1 MDLLSEFLNALWF
14 ILPAYF
20 ASISPVW
27 FKLRGKTPLDFGRTF
42 RGKPIFGPS
51 KTLKGFVGGALCGSL
66 LGGLQQLVFG
76 KPEGFLLGVLL
87 GFGAMTGD
95 CVKSFFKRQRGIPSG
110 KSWFPFDQLDFV
122 VGALIFSA
130 VVETPTLVGVIII
143 LVLTPPLHLLS
154 NIADHKVGLKEV
166 PY

>member
-1 MDLLSEFLNALWF
+1 MNLLNESLGAVWF

-27 FKLRGKTPLDFGRTF
+27 FKLRGKTPLDLGKTF

-51 KTLKGFVGGALCGSL
+51 KTVKGFIGGALCGAL
-66 LGGLQQLVFG
+66 LGAIQQFAFG
-76 KPEGFLLGVLL
+76 KQEGLLLGALL
-87 GFGAMTGD
+87 GLGAMTGD
-95 CVKSFFKRQRGIPSG
+95 AVKSFFKRQRGIPPG

-122 VGALIFSA
+122 LGALLFAAIIA
-130 VVETPTLVGVIII
+130 TPTLIGLAVIFA
-143 LVLTPPLHLLS
+143 LTPILHVLS
-154 NIADHKVGLKEV
+154 NIIDYRIGLKEV